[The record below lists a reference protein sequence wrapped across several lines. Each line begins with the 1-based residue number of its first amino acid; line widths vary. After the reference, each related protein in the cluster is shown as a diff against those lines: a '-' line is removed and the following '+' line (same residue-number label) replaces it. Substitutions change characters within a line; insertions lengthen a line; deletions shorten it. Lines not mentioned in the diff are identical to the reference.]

1 MKKLLENTVTLDLFL
16 RENEFI
22 TVTRKSIR
30 TSWYLSLLVR
40 VFSRVYLLAFEGVGN
55 VEQRIKE
62 ESMKQQD

>member
-40 VFSRVYLLAFEGVGN
+40 VFSRVYLLA
-55 VEQRIKE
+55 
-62 ESMKQQD
+62 

>member
-30 TSWYLSLLVR
+30 TSWYLSLFVR